1 MKKWSCILFLFL
13 FFFLY
18 LHPTFAADE
27 EEGQHGIQKSVEEL
41 LNTVNNIM
49 KSTIELS
56 EEELEKLH
64 NHLKDRG
71 SSIMKETGESI
82 AKGLQSILGELRKL
96 EMALKEMLD
105 NTKDA
110 TKKKMDRC
118 MRDLD
123 GTERAICKY
132 RDTIKNFADRLG
144 RESGSISNS
153 TLKKAQDV
161 LKEIEKTLHEMGER
175 IKKERKVVE
184 KPSSA

>member
-18 LHPTFAADE
+18 LHSTFAADE
-27 EEGQHGIQKSVEEL
+27 KDGQYGIQKSVEEIL
-41 LNTVNNIM
+41 STVNNII
-49 KSTIELS
+49 KSTIELA

-71 SSIMKETGESI
+71 TSIKKETGESL

-123 GTERAICKY
+123 EIGRDISKY
-132 RDTIKNFADRLG
+132 RDTIKNFADRLE

-161 LKEIEKTLHEMGER
+161 LNEIEKTLHEMDER